1 MIDLTEMDT
10 NENQD
15 TAIKNII
22 NNDFYNEHYAKVRA
36 IASRILQAA
45 NQANEIDDCVSAIFL
60 ELMTKF
66 QDYDDER
73 GSISAFVTV
82 VTRSTALNYRKSV
95 IRKSDEL
102 IGDENL
108 DFFAVPIEYQSVS
121 ETDFDLLV
129 ESIITKLNK
138 AERALFTM
146 RYLYYYTPDEIAKV
160 LKIKRSAVD
169 MRSTRLKAKIQKLL
183 IKGGLSI

>member
-1 MIDLTEMDT
+1 MINLTEVDT

-22 NNDFYNEHYAKVRA
+22 NNDFYDEYYAKVRA

-45 NQANEIDDCVSAIFL
+45 NQANEIEDCVSTIFL

-66 QDYDDER
+66 QEYDDKR
-73 GSISAFVTV
+73 GSIGAFVTV
-82 VTRSTALNYRKSV
+82 VARSTALNYRKSV
-95 IRKSDEL
+95 MKKSDEL

-108 DFFAVPIEYQSVS
+108 DFFAVPIDYQN
-121 ETDFDLLV
+121 EADFDLLV

-146 RYLYYYTPDEIAKV
+146 RYLYYYSPDEIAKI

-169 MRSTRLKAKIQKLL
+169 MRTTRPKAKIQKLL

>member
-1 MIDLTEMDT
+1 MIDLTEADT
-10 NENQD
+10 NDNQD

-82 VTRSTALNYRKSV
+82 VARSTALNYRKSAA
-95 IRKSDEL
+95 RKSDEL

-108 DFFAVPIEYQSVS
+108 DFFAVPIGYQN